1 MRDGQTRSFEESTP
15 LPADPGGEIEASD
28 LIPSLSRTR
37 YNVLMSSALTT
48 GGLEPPAPDVRVN
61 VTVSETDH
69 IEEYDPPILL
79 PAGRPLSR
87 TSTTSDASTTG

>member
-15 LPADPGGEIEASD
+15 LPVDPGGEIEASD

-69 IEEYDPPILL
+69 IEEYDLPILL

-87 TSTTSDASTTG
+87 TSPTSDASTTG